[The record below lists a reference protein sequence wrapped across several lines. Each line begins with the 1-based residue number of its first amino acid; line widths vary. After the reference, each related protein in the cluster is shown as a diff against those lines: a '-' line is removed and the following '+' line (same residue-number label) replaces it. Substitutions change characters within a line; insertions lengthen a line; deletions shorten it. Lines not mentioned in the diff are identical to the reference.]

1 MVTENSLRS
10 GKREENNENGLENK
24 PMRNSRGSVKT
35 NGERLEAKVAAWREE
50 WQRERRKVRMGKM
63 EGVDVHLHA
72 DVNGKSDF
80 EEDAQFSCL
89 FFLSR

>member
-1 MVTENSLRS
+1 
-10 GKREENNENGLENK
+10 
-24 PMRNSRGSVKT
+24 MRNSRGSVKT
-35 NGERLEAKVAAWREE
+35 NGERLEAKGAAWRVA
-50 WQRERRKVRMGKM
+50 ERRKVRMGKM